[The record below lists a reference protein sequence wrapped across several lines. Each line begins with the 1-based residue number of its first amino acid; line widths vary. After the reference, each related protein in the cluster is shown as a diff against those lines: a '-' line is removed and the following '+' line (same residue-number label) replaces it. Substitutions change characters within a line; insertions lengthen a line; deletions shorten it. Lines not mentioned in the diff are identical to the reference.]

1 MLYLN
6 EQFLIYAYIR
16 QYYNPIVAKQAAWK
30 FDCSNQICIQVT
42 IKVSQLMPTFW
53 QWMIYEVI
61 TESIYFALPSLL
73 RISKI
78 FSAAYD
84 IDP

>member
-16 QYYNPIVAKQAAWK
+16 QYYNPIMAKQAAWN
-30 FDCSNQICIQVT
+30 FYCSNQICIQVT

-53 QWMIYEVI
+53 LWMIYEVI